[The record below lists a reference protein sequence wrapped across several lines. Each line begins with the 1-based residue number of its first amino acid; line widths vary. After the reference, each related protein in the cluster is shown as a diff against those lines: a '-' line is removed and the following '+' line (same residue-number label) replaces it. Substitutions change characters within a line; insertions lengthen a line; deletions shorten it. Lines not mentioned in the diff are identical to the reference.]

1 MKLGTMFQRAVAEGM
16 LRAPRG
22 AARVRGELDCLAQAF
37 GEMPERRKRS
47 FDRERL
53 ENPYADTRILHGD
66 PAVEVRGMMVGVDID
81 VGEIVLADRLRE
93 RGRRLDL
100 VLAHHPA
107 GRAYAGFYNVMGMQ
121 AEIVHGL
128 GVPIAAAEG
137 LLEERMGEVERRVMA
152 QNHTRAVD
160 AARLLD
166 IPLACTHTPADNCV
180 AGWLQRLMDRR
191 KPERARDI
199 VDLLAEIPEYQTSI
213 ANNAPPKIIAGK
225 ENRRTGTIFVD
236 MTGGTEGPV
245 KVLAKLAQA
254 GVGTLVC
261 MHMSDK
267 HLEEAKRENLIVII
281 AGHMASDNLGLNL
294 LLDAVVGED
303 EIEIIPC
310 SGFTRVA
317 RARRGGRRG

>member
-16 LRAPRG
+16 RRDLRG
-22 AARVRGELDCLAQAF
+22 AASVRGELNLLAQAF

-66 PAVEVRGMMVGVDID
+66 PSVEIRGMMVGVDIE

-93 RGRRLDL
+93 RGRHVDL
-100 VLAHHPA
+100 VLAHHPV
-107 GRAYAGFYNVMGMQ
+107 GRAYAGFHNVMGMQ
-121 AEIVHGL
+121 AEIVHGF

-166 IPLACTHTPADNCV
+166 IPIACMHTPADNCV

-199 VDLLAEIPEYQTSI
+199 VDLLAEIPEYRTSI
-213 ANNAPPKIIAGK
+213 ANNAPPKIIAGT
-225 ENRRTGTIFVD
+225 ENRRTGRIFVD

-294 LLDAVVGED
+294 LLDAVVGE
-303 EIEIIPC
+303 ERIEIIPC
-310 SGFTRVA
+310 SGFTRVV
-317 RARRGGRRG
+317 RTRRGGRRG